1 LCDQENELSGIS
13 RRSLFAFMA
22 GGVSLYWLA
31 LRGGFPLAAVDRK
44 RNVALLKTKGGNLV
58 AATEASIRGLA
69 VHQTSVCKQTALS
82 SVPWLPPF
90 LERMACT

>member
-1 LCDQENELSGIS
+1 MCATPLCDQENELSGIS

-31 LRGGFPLAAVDRK
+31 LRGSLPLAAVDRE

-58 AATEASIRGLA
+58 AATEASIQGLA
-69 VHQTSVCKQTALS
+69 VRHTCLCKQSALS
-82 SVPWLPPF
+82 
-90 LERMACT
+90 